1 MSKLFQLVLAAVLG
15 SALTLVAYQQMG
27 FTSASNSGNTGIS
40 NSHNMPVTTN
50 TTLTNFGIPAYTGV
64 SAPTDFTAAAAKS
77 TPAVV
82 HIQST
87 IQYQAT
93 SNQYTNPFDIFG
105 DDFFFGPRGRGGQS
119 RPQVAT
125 GSGVI
130 LSSDGY
136 IVTNNHVVA
145 KATEL
150 EVTLYDKRTY
160 KATLIGTDP
169 STDLAVIKIDDTNLP
184 TLSLANSDEARVG
197 EWVLAVGNP
206 FNLESTVTAGIVS
219 AKGRNIKIVEDKMA
233 IESFIQTDAAVNS
246 GNSGGALVNTSGQL
260 LGINT
265 AIATPNGT
273 YAGYSFAVPAN
284 IVGKVVEDLK
294 KYGIVQRAFLGISIS
309 NVDGKLAKEND
320 LSVTQGVYVGEM
332 LEDGPAVKAG
342 IVKGDVIVRIDN
354 AEIKSI
360 SELQEQIARHR
371 PGDQLAV
378 TVNRKGTEKTMSVV
392 LKNKEGNTDLVTKS
406 SEKSEIL
413 TTLGA
418 EFENLTN
425 RESAALGIPGGVRV
439 KSLKQGQLSSNTNI
453 REGFIITKVDDTV
466 VSSTEQ
472 LADALQEKKG
482 NGALLKGIYPNAPK
496 STYFYGIGI

>member
-1 MSKLFQLVLAAVLG
+1 MRKLFQLVLAAVLG
-15 SALTLVAYQQMG
+15 SAVTLIAYQKMG
-27 FTSASNSGNTGIS
+27 FIPASNPGNSESIT
-40 NSHNMPVTTN
+40 NSENLTTPHS
-50 TTLTNFGIPAYTGV
+50 TLTNYGMPSSLPL

-93 SNQYTNPFDIFG
+93 SNQYTNPFDFFG
-105 DDFFFGPRGRGGQS
+105 DDFFFGPRGRGGQP
-119 RPQVAT
+119 RPQIAT

-160 KATLIGTDP
+160 KATLVGTDP

-184 TLSLANSDEARVG
+184 TLALANSDEAQVG

-219 AKGRNIKIVEDKMA
+219 AKGRNIKILEDKMA
-233 IESFIQTDAAVNS
+233 IESFIQTDAAVNQ

-265 AIATPNGT
+265 AIATPTGT

-284 IVGKVVEDLK
+284 IVGKVVDDLK
-294 KYGIVQRAFLGISIS
+294 KYGVVQRAFLGISIS
-309 NVDGKLAKEND
+309 NVDGKLAKENG
-320 LSVTQGVYVGEM
+320 LNVTQGVYVGEL
-332 LEDGPAVKAG
+332 LESGPAVEAG
-342 IVKGDVIVRIDN
+342 ITKGDVIVRIGN

-360 SELQEQIARHR
+360 SELQEQIALHR
-371 PGDQLAV
+371 PGDRLMV
-378 TVNRKGTEKTMSVV
+378 TVNRKGAEKTLPVV
-392 LKNKEGNTDLVTKS
+392 LKNKEGNTGLVTKNT
-406 SEKSEIL
+406 EKLDLL
-413 TTLGA
+413 TSLGA

-425 RESAALGIPGGVRV
+425 RESADLGIQGGVRV
-439 KSLKQGQLSSNTNI
+439 KKLKNGQLSNNTNI
-453 REGFIITKVDDTV
+453 REGFIITKVDDTL
-466 VSSTEQ
+466 VSSTDQ
-472 LADALQEKKG
+472 LSEVLYEKKG